1 MQRSPQIDEIDKRIA
16 DLLVENGELSCAE
29 IAARLGTLTERA
41 VRYRKE
47 RLVRQGF
54 IRISAISSPRALGYT
69 VTADVF
75 IVVEPGQ
82 VLTVARHLS
91 TYEQVTYV
99 ACSMG
104 ETDVSI
110 QVVAR
115 SNEELHFFVTETIG
129 KVTGVLRTTTMIVPL
144 VIKNVYDWQI
154 PQSNCRSEPIS

>member
-1 MQRSPQIDEIDKRIA
+1 MQRPPQIDEIDKRIA

-29 IAARLGTLTERA
+29 IAARLGTLT
-41 VRYRKE
+41 
-47 RLVRQGF
+47 
-54 IRISAISSPRALGYT
+54 
-69 VTADVF
+69 ADVF

-82 VLTVARHLS
+82 VLAVARHLS